1 MPLSL
6 KMFSIM
12 KKIFHCIS
20 ILLCCFNA
28 FANTQVDSLSSFAK
42 IYGIVRYY
50 SPNPH
55 TIDWSESDWF
65 KVSYNYV
72 KEYRN
77 SGYNNKVL
85 TDFLSVFA
93 PNATL
98 TSSPDPTRRYCC
110 ASSPLYYNEHNG
122 SGNLTYHI
130 SEDEVYRPYY
140 CELVEINDNKE
151 RGPRIDQNYSYSIS
165 NNLYLNIPIAEKKEC
180 FCEDKI
186 NNAKSI
192 AEKVWSSMLNRE
204 TDMRLKLIDMFRDVD
219 YRITDMIARWNI
231 IQHFYLYHNE
241 DEMQWEDSL
250 DTMIKYAIDFPD
262 EERVRA
268 VCFNYYDLVR
278 KVMNPVKDSHL
289 IVNGSMD
296 MGGDVK
302 GAYLGRYYS
311 PLETQIINDKVI
323 IKSVDPDAQSKL
335 IGGSKIVSLNGED
348 ITKVI
353 DNNLCYVNSSNAT
366 YAKVDALQYALS
378 SADATKSIAVTTLA
392 PDGLVESDTLY
403 LRRGRP
409 YRDLSQSNSSY
420 WISDSIAYFNP
431 SVMRDS
437 YQAFTEMMKR
447 DNEFSA
453 IIFDI
458 REYPAYDFIDVLG
471 HLTDSDML
479 MDNIHTPI
487 SYLPNRGE
495 VYFKTQKQYIRSKD
509 MTIDKQCVFLSDYTS
524 MSYAETVLMLV
535 AEYDLGTIIGTPSCG
550 TNGDAT
556 RFDLPAFGF
565 TMTAL
570 KATNIDGTRH
580 HGVGVIPDVL
590 VDMDACD
597 SVYTNQDYIL
607 ESAIS
612 YIKENNE

>member
-1 MPLSL
+1 
-6 KMFSIM
+6 M
-12 KKIFHCIS
+12 KKILYCIS
-20 ILLCCFNA
+20 ILLCCNA
-28 FANTQVDSLSSFAK
+28 FANSQVESLSSFAK
-42 IYGIVRYY
+42 VYGIVRYY
-50 SPNPH
+50 SPNPY
-55 TIDWSESDWF
+55 TTDWSESDWF
-65 KVSYNYV
+65 KVSYNYI
-72 KEYRN
+72 KEYRT
-77 SGYNNKVL
+77 SGYDNNVL
-85 TDFLSVFA
+85 TEFLAVFA

-98 TSSPDPTRRYCC
+98 TTYPDLTRNDWNS
-110 ASSPLYYNEHNG
+110 SSPLYYNAHNG
-122 SGNLTYHI
+122 CGNLTYQI
-130 SEDEVYRPYY
+130 SEDEVYSPYY
-140 CELVEINDNKE
+140 CELSQIADNEE
-151 RGPRIDQNYSYSIS
+151 RCPRIDQKYSYLID
-165 NNLYLNIPIAEKKEC
+165 NNLYLNIPIAEHKEC
-180 FCEDKI
+180 FSEDEI
-186 NNAKSI
+186 NKEKSS
-192 AEKVWSSMLNRE
+192 AEDLWSSTLAKE

-219 YRITDMIARWNI
+219 YRITDMIVRWNI
-231 IQHFYLYHNE
+231 VQHFYLYHNE
-241 DEMQWEDSL
+241 DEMQWENHLAD
-250 DTMIKYAIDFPD
+250 MIQAALSFPD
-262 EERVRA
+262 EERERE

-311 PLETQIINDKVI
+311 PLETQIINGKVI

-335 IGGSKIVSLNGED
+335 IGGSEIIFLNGED

>member
-1 MPLSL
+1 M
-6 KMFSIM
+6 
-12 KKIFHCIS
+12 
-20 ILLCCFNA
+20 CCNA
-28 FANTQVDSLSSFAK
+28 FANSQVESLSSFAK
-42 IYGIVRYY
+42 VYGIVRYY
-50 SPNPH
+50 SPNPY
-55 TIDWSESDWF
+55 TTDWSESDWF
-65 KVSYNYV
+65 KVSYNYI
-72 KEYRN
+72 KEYRK
-77 SGYNNKVL
+77 SGYNNNVL
-85 TDFLSVFA
+85 TEFLAVFA

-98 TSSPDPTRRYCC
+98 TTYPDLTRNGWNS
-110 ASSPLYYNEHNG
+110 SSPLYYNEHNG
-122 SGNLTYHI
+122 CGNLTYQI
-130 SEDEVYRPYY
+130 SEDEVYNPYY
-140 CELVEINDNKE
+140 CVLAQIADNEE
-151 RGPRIDQNYSYSIS
+151 RCPRIDQKYSYLID
-165 NNLYLNIPIAEKKEC
+165 NDLYLNIPIAEHKEC
-180 FCEDKI
+180 FSEDEI
-186 NNAKSI
+186 NKEKSS
-192 AEKVWSSMLNRE
+192 AEDLWSSTLAKE

-219 YRITDMIARWNI
+219 YRITDMIVRWNI
-231 IQHFYLYHNE
+231 VQHFYLYHSE
-241 DEMQWEDSL
+241 DEMQWENHLAD
-250 DTMIKYAIDFPD
+250 MIQAALSFPD
-262 EERVRA
+262 EERERE

-311 PLETQIINDKVI
+311 PLETQIINGKVI

-335 IGGSKIVSLNGED
+335 IGGSEIISLNGED
-348 ITKVI
+348 IAKVI
-353 DNNLCYVNSSNAT
+353 NNNLCYVNSSNAT

-378 SADATKSIAVTTLA
+378 SADATKSIAVTTLTQ
-392 PDGLVESDTLY
+392 DGLVVRDTLF
-403 LRRGRP
+403 LLRGRP
-409 YRDLSQSNSSY
+409 YRDLSHSNSAY

-431 SVMRDS
+431 SMVRDS

-487 SYLPNRGE
+487 SYLPNRSE

-535 AEYDLGTIIGTPSCG
+535 AEYDLGPIIGTPSCG

-580 HGVGVIPDVL
+580 HGIGVIPDVL
-590 VDMDACD
+590 VDMPDCD
-597 SVYTNQDYIL
+597 PVYSNQDYIL
-607 ESAIS
+607 ESAIR
-612 YIKENNE
+612 YIKGN

>member
-1 MPLSL
+1 
-6 KMFSIM
+6 M
-12 KKIFHCIS
+12 KKILYCIS
-20 ILLCCFNA
+20 ILLCCNA
-28 FANTQVDSLSSFAK
+28 FANSQVESLSSFAK
-42 IYGIVRYY
+42 VYGIVRYY
-50 SPNPH
+50 SPNPY
-55 TIDWSESDWF
+55 TTDWSESDWF
-65 KVSYNYV
+65 KVSYNYI
-72 KEYRN
+72 KEYRT
-77 SGYNNKVL
+77 SGYDNNVL
-85 TDFLSVFA
+85 AEFLAVFA

-98 TSSPDPTRRYCC
+98 TTYPDLTRNGWNS
-110 ASSPLYYNEHNG
+110 SSPLYYNAHNG
-122 SGNLTYHI
+122 CGNLTYQI
-130 SEDEVYRPYY
+130 SEDEVYSPYY
-140 CELVEINDNKE
+140 CELSQIADNEE
-151 RGPRIDQNYSYSIS
+151 RCPRIDQKYSYLID
-165 NNLYLNIPIAEKKEC
+165 NNLYLNIPIAEHKEC
-180 FCEDKI
+180 FSEDEI
-186 NNAKSI
+186 NKEKSS
-192 AEKVWSSMLNRE
+192 AEDLWSSTLAKE

-219 YRITDMIARWNI
+219 YRITDMIVRWNI
-231 IQHFYLYHNE
+231 VQHFYLYHNE
-241 DEMQWEDSL
+241 DEMQWENHLAD
-250 DTMIKYAIDFPD
+250 MIQAALSFPD
-262 EERVRA
+262 EERERE

-311 PLETQIINDKVI
+311 PLETQIINGKVI

-335 IGGSKIVSLNGED
+335 IGGSEIIFLNGED

-353 DNNLCYVNSSNAT
+353 NNNLCYVNSSNAT

-378 SADATKSIAVTTLA
+378 SADATKSIAVTTLTQ
-392 PDGLVESDTLY
+392 DGLVVSDTLF

-409 YRDLSQSNSSY
+409 YRDLSHSNSAY

-590 VDMDACD
+590 VDMDAFD

>member
-1 MPLSL
+1 M
-6 KMFSIM
+6 
-12 KKIFHCIS
+12 
-20 ILLCCFNA
+20 
-28 FANTQVDSLSSFAK
+28 
-42 IYGIVRYY
+42 
-50 SPNPH
+50 
-55 TIDWSESDWF
+55 
-65 KVSYNYV
+65 
-72 KEYRN
+72 
-77 SGYNNKVL
+77 
-85 TDFLSVFA
+85 
-93 PNATL
+93 
-98 TSSPDPTRRYCC
+98 
-110 ASSPLYYNEHNG
+110 
-122 SGNLTYHI
+122 
-130 SEDEVYRPYY
+130 
-140 CELVEINDNKE
+140 
-151 RGPRIDQNYSYSIS
+151 
-165 NNLYLNIPIAEKKEC
+165 
-180 FCEDKI
+180 
-186 NNAKSI
+186 
-192 AEKVWSSMLNRE
+192 
-204 TDMRLKLIDMFRDVD
+204 
-219 YRITDMIARWNI
+219 
-231 IQHFYLYHNE
+231 
-241 DEMQWEDSL
+241 
-250 DTMIKYAIDFPD
+250 
-262 EERVRA
+262 
-268 VCFNYYDLVR
+268 
-278 KVMNPVKDSHL
+278 
-289 IVNGSMD
+289 
-296 MGGDVK
+296 
-302 GAYLGRYYS
+302 
-311 PLETQIINDKVI
+311 ETQIINGKVI

-335 IGGSKIVSLNGED
+335 IGGSEIIFLNGED

-353 DNNLCYVNSSNAT
+353 SNNLCYVNSSNAT

-378 SADATKSIAVTTLA
+378 SADATKSIAVTTLTQ
-392 PDGLVESDTLY
+392 DGLVVSDTLF

-409 YRDLSQSNSSY
+409 YRDLSHSNSAY

-431 SVMRDS
+431 SMVRDS

-447 DNEFSA
+447 ENEFSA